1 MGASSPSPRASGARQ
16 RLMRVPRPPV
26 WYTHGHMCVNVGV
39 GVVVGVCACRAQW
52 EGLSGCVIVFDV
64 TDRASFMAC
73 SKWLSLVRQRLSPGT
88 KPGSIVLVGNRVDL
102 NTRRSVDRQ
111 EALDW
116 ANDEGIDFCETSA
129 VRGRRG
135 APTRNRVVDAHP
147 PRARAAGALSLH
159 GLCASGTRRRR
170 RARRARPSTIATGAI
185 PALSVRRR
193 CLCCPRCRRSDDRP
207 ATSAAPGH
215 GRGRAFQ
222 PHRAPLLL
230 QVRGGPHRAGRRRAL
245 TAAAPDG
252 PGESRPA
259 PRRHRRRRRP
269 HGPLVDGVRVTVAA
283 AIVQITARRRQGPAT
298 RRYDFE

>member
-26 WYTHGHMCVNVGV
+26 WYTHGHVCVNVGV

-147 PRARAAGALSLH
+147 PRARAAGALSAEFVEVLLPMRIARIRPPPLGEPRAVLRRTTVSARTYESQSAH
-159 GLCASGTRRRR
+159 LKGTQL
-170 RARRARPSTIATGAI
+170 TGDVSS
-185 PALSVRRR
+185 L
-193 CLCCPRCRRSDDRP
+193 
-207 ATSAAPGH
+207 
-215 GRGRAFQ
+215 
-222 PHRAPLLL
+222 
-230 QVRGGPHRAGRRRAL
+230 
-245 TAAAPDG
+245 
-252 PGESRPA
+252 PA
-259 PRRHRRRRRP
+259 PK
-269 HGPLVDGVRVTVAA
+269 TV
-283 AIVQITARRRQGPAT
+283 GMS
-298 RRYDFE
+298 FC